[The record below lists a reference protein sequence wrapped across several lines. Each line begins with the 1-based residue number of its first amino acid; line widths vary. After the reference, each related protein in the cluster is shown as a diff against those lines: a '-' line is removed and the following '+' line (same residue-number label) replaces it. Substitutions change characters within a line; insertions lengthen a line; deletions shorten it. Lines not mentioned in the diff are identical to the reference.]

1 MKLVIKNIIKKSAK
15 IISCGPLS
23 PIAAAIFQLISNLE
37 YRHFDNVW
45 KHTGWQK
52 PKEEEIDFVCK
63 NVTVIFK
70 SFERQKMA
78 KRLYE
83 NLQDYYPGIPVIIA
97 DDSSTPLLLQ
107 GDSLEII
114 QLPFNSGLSYG
125 LNRALERVKTPYVMR
140 MDDDELLTLKTCLG
154 DQVSFLEKH
163 PEIDLVGFCTLTS
176 ILCKDPDEEVSKF
189 TSFSMRGAPKP
200 LSIPHMTQIDGNH
213 FVMGKVPNLY
223 VARTDKVR
231 SVGWD
236 ENIRMLDHQ
245 DFFWRAAGNL
255 VSVIALGTAVFH
267 YHNPFQKHYQ
277 KYREDVEGDRKYI
290 LQKRTEEKQKYIS
303 RP

>member
-1 MKLVIKNIIKKSAK
+1 
-15 IISCGPLS
+15 
-23 PIAAAIFQLISNLE
+23 
-37 YRHFDNVW
+37 
-45 KHTGWQK
+45 
-52 PKEEEIDFVCK
+52 
-63 NVTVIFK
+63 
-70 SFERQKMA
+70 MA

-83 NLQDYYPGIPVIIA
+83 NLQKYYPGISVIIA
-97 DDSSTPLLLQ
+97 DDSSTLLELQ

-125 LNRALERVKTPYVMR
+125 LNRAIEKVKTPYVMR

-154 DQVSFLEKH
+154 DQVHFLEKH
-163 PEIDLVGFCTLTS
+163 PEIDLVGFCTLTA
-176 ILCKDPDEEVSKF
+176 IRCKNPDEEVSKF

-200 LSIPHMTQIDGNH
+200 LRIPHMTQIDGNH

-236 ENIRMLDHQ
+236 EKLRMLDHQ

-277 KYREDVEGDRKYI
+277 KYRQDVEGDREYI
-290 LQKRTEEKQKYIS
+290 TQKRKKEKEG
-303 RP
+303 R

>member
-1 MKLVIKNIIKKSAK
+1 MKNIIKKGVK
-15 IISCGPLS
+15 RVLYGPLS
-23 PIAAAIFQLISNLE
+23 PIAAAMFQFISNLE
-37 YRHFDNVW
+37 YKHFDKVW
-45 KHTGWQK
+45 KHTGWKK
-52 PKEEEIDFVCK
+52 PKQEEIDSVCK
-63 NVTVIFK
+63 KVTVIFK

-83 NLQDYYPGIPVIIA
+83 NLQEYYPGISVIIT
-97 DDSSTPLLLQ
+97 DDSSTPLELQ

-125 LNRALERVKTPYVMR
+125 LNRALEKVKTPYVMR

-154 DQVSFLEKH
+154 DQVRFLEKH
-163 PEIDLVGFCTLTS
+163 PEVDLVGFCTLTA
-176 ILCKDPDEEVSKF
+176 IRCMNPDEEVSRF
-189 TSFSMRGAPKP
+189 TSFSMKGAPKP
-200 LSIPHMTQIDGNH
+200 LRIPHMTQIDGNH

-231 SVGWD
+231 SIGWD
-236 ENIRMLDHQ
+236 ENIRMMDHQ

-267 YHNPFQKHYQ
+267 YHNPFQRHYQ
-277 KYREDVEGDRKYI
+277 KYRQDVEGDRNYI
-290 LQKRTEEKQKYIS
+290 AQKRKNGM
-303 RP
+303 

>member
-1 MKLVIKNIIKKSAK
+1 MIKQIGKK
-15 IISCGPLS
+15 IICGPLS
-23 PIAAAIFQLISNLE
+23 PIASLAFDSISSYE
-37 YRHFDNVW
+37 YRHFTKKW
-45 KHTGWQK
+45 KNQGWKK
-52 PKEEEIDFVCK
+52 PNQDEIDFVRK

-83 NLQDYYPGIPVIIA
+83 NLQEYYPGISAIIA
-97 DDSSTPLLLQ
+97 DDSSKPLELQ

-125 LNRALERVKTPYVMR
+125 LNRAIEKVKTPYVMR

-154 DQVSFLEKH
+154 DQVHFLEKH
-163 PEIDLVGFCTLTS
+163 PEIDLVGFCTLTA
-176 ILCKDPDEEVSKF
+176 IRCKNPDEEVSKF

-200 LSIPHMTQIDGNH
+200 LRIPHMTQIDGNH

-231 SVGWD
+231 SIGWD
-236 ENIRMLDHQ
+236 ENLRMLDHQ

-277 KYREDVEGDRKYI
+277 KYRQDVEGDREYI
-290 LQKRTEEKQKYIS
+290 TQKRKKEKEG
-303 RP
+303 R

>member
-1 MKLVIKNIIKKSAK
+1 MKNVVKKSVKLVLY
-15 IISCGPLS
+15 GPLS
-23 PIAAAIFQLISNLE
+23 PIASILFRTLSNLE
-37 YRHFDNVW
+37 YRYFNRKWTKQNW
-45 KHTGWQK
+45 KNPPQS
-52 PKEEEIDFVCK
+52 EINFVCK

-83 NLQDYYPGIPVIIA
+83 NLQEYYPGISVIIA
-97 DDSSTPLLLQ
+97 DDSSTPLELQ

-125 LNRALERVKTPYVMR
+125 LNCAIEKVKTPYVMR

-154 DQVSFLEKH
+154 DQVHFLEKH
-163 PEIDLVGFCTLTS
+163 PEIDLVGFCTLTA
-176 ILCKDPDEEVSKF
+176 IRCKNPDEEVSKF

-200 LSIPHMTQIDGNH
+200 LRIPHMTQIDGNH

-236 ENIRMLDHQ
+236 ENLRMLDHQ

-277 KYREDVEGDRKYI
+277 KYRQDVEGDREYI
-290 LQKRTEEKQKYIS
+290 TQKRKKEKEG
-303 RP
+303 R

>member
-1 MKLVIKNIIKKSAK
+1 MKNVVKKSVKLVLY
-15 IISCGPLS
+15 GPLS
-23 PIAAAIFQLISNLE
+23 PIASILFRTLSNLE
-37 YRHFDNVW
+37 YRYFNRKWTKQNW
-45 KHTGWQK
+45 KK
-52 PKEEEIDFVCK
+52 PPQSEINFVCK

-83 NLQDYYPGIPVIIA
+83 NLQEYYPGISVIIA
-97 DDSSTPLLLQ
+97 DDSSTPLELQ

-125 LNRALERVKTPYVMR
+125 LNRAIEKVKTPYVMR

-154 DQVSFLEKH
+154 AQVHFLEKH
-163 PEIDLVGFCTLTS
+163 PEIDLVGFCTLTA
-176 ILCKDPDEEVSKF
+176 IRCKNPDEEVSKF

-200 LSIPHMTQIDGNH
+200 LRIPHMTQIDGNH

-236 ENIRMLDHQ
+236 ENLRMLDHQ

-277 KYREDVEGDRKYI
+277 KYRQDVEGDREYI
-290 LQKRTEEKQKYIS
+290 TQKRKKEKEG
-303 RP
+303 R